1 MRLQI
6 LHDLYF
12 GEHPAPLAHWN
23 IVWMYINS
31 ALKKGLCMLEYA
43 LMIATPWKLWCNFMS
58 SSHPLHFLHL
68 LNGNTK
74 VKTMLLSE
82 KSLWLPYEI
91 VFPNV
96 NNYSAGLLL
105 F

>member
-1 MRLQI
+1 
-6 LHDLYF
+6 
-12 GEHPAPLAHWN
+12 
-23 IVWMYINS
+23 
-31 ALKKGLCMLEYA
+31 MLEYA
-43 LMIATPWKLWCNFMS
+43 LMIAAPWKLWCNFMS
-58 SSHPLHFLHL
+58 SSHPLRFLHL

-74 VKTMLLSE
+74 VKRTLLSE
-82 KSLWLPYEI
+82 RSLWLPYKV